1 MRIYDY
7 IQNIEN
13 PVSDDEYVIVESLE
27 LRAVMSALDK
37 TMKELDKKKKMSADI
52 AIEFM
57 DLQKRIEKLLRKP
70 VQSSGMREGIDL
82 NEKILGFGKSGSAQ
96 IVGRSIVI
104 TKNGKSV
111 EITKDELKEIL
122 AKVK

>member
-27 LRAVMSALDK
+27 LRAVISTLDK

-70 VQSSGMREGIDL
+70 VQSSGMKEGIDL

-96 IVGRSIVI
+96 IIGRSIVI

>member
-70 VQSSGMREGIDL
+70 VQSSGMKEGVDL